1 MIMRMVILGVG
12 VPGMGGIRGL
22 PGITGTEDGGCRL
35 DFRGDRLRNRF
46 TRPYR
51 SGPSPHWVKVKN
63 PIAPAVTREPRRIG
77 AVNPGC
83 SIDHPRH
90 LASAATA
97 IALRPALEQPF
108 LPE

>member
-1 MIMRMVILGVG
+1 MIMQMVILGVG

-22 PGITGTEDGGCRL
+22 PGITGTDDGGCRS

-46 TRPYR
+46 TRALVEGQEPESA
-51 SGPSPHWVKVKN
+51 SGDALGPF
-63 PIAPAVTREPRRIG
+63 
-77 AVNPGC
+77 NPGC

-97 IALRPALEQPF
+97 IALRPVLEQPF